1 MRLQLVTLDG
11 IKADEEIYSVTIP
24 TEGGEITVFPSHE
37 ALVTM
42 ATLGVLQ
49 VRHHKGDSDD
59 QKTFFAIYGGVV
71 KINQESV
78 IILVDEAESDDEIVE
93 ADAKEA
99 LRRAEELK
107 NGATSRI
114 ELENAHKLLQRSH
127 LKLKV
132 SELKRRKRR

>member
-1 MRLQLVTLDG
+1 M
-11 IKADEEIYSVTIP
+11 
-24 TEGGEITVFPSHE
+24 
-37 ALVTM
+37 
-42 ATLGVLQ
+42 
-49 VRHHKGDSDD
+49 
-59 QKTFFAIYGGVV
+59 
-71 KINQESV
+71 

>member
-24 TEGGEITVFPSHE
+24 TEDGEITVFPSHE

-78 IILVDEAESDDEIVE
+78 IILDDEIVE